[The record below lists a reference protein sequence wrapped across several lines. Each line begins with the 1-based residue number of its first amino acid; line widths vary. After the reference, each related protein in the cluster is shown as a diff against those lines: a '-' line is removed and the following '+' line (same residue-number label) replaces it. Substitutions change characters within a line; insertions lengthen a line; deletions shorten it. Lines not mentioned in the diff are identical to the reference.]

1 MINMNIAYIFI
12 NNIGCNYT
20 EKGKYAVKVIEY
32 LNFLSLY
39 NFTMHLAWPISFIR
53 VEQLWL

>member
-1 MINMNIAYIFI
+1 MNIAYIFI

-53 VEQLWL
+53 VEQL